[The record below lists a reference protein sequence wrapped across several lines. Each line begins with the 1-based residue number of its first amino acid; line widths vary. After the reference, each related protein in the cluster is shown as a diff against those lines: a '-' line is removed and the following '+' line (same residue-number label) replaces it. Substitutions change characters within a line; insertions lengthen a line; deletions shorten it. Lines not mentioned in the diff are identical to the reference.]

1 MPMTDA
7 DRFATAVSIPNH
19 GSFETKPMQVKHV
32 PTAVFPSRMNTSE
45 IRYMHCATNHQSSPT
60 KWQMFHC
67 PRKHGKND
75 TQWTPYWKK
84 NTIQIGIC
92 VNLDWSGHQSGLVRA
107 SIWIGQ
113 GINLDWSGH
122 QSGLVRAS
130 IWIGQGINLDWS
142 GHQFRLACLPRL
154 KIMSLHWHISGICH
168 VLWLIWARSHCLL
181 SHFHEFGTV

>member
-45 IRYMHCATNHQSSPT
+45 IRYMHCATTTNLHQRNGKCFTAQGSTAKMTPNEP
-60 KWQMFHC
+60 HIG
-67 PRKHGKND
+67 RK
-75 TQWTPYWKK
+75 
-84 NTIQIGIC
+84 IQFKLEYVSIWIGQGI
-92 VNLDWSGHQSGLVRA
+92 NLDWSGHQSGLVRA

-130 IWIGQGINLDWS
+130 IWIGQGINLDWRV
-142 GHQFRLACLPRL
+142 FPD
-154 KIMSLHWHISGICH
+154 
-168 VLWLIWARSHCLL
+168 
-181 SHFHEFGTV
+181 